1 MNIDLKLDSV
11 SAHLEQAIDGRDI
24 SSEMSVCSPPILSC
38 LNRNCDDCG
47 VENAEK
53 HIKENLTCASTTSV
67 KWQSWDLVNKENGQR
82 MEKVEHEGTITDL
95 VKILMKDLTTYSKHV
110 FVYRRQFQQYR
121 ALLAKLPCLQQ
132 TAVMVC
138 DFAENLPVPLPE

>member
-121 ALLAKLPCLQQ
+121 ALLAKLPSLQQ